1 MFGIPLYALV
11 KASPPSG
18 GSVPIVSAVSYDVV
32 DTSGGGQR
40 VVVTVNSST
49 GCTAISAGGVAFTSF
64 AIDDATHVSGIPG
77 AHAAGT
83 VDVVVTNATGP
94 STTGTGLIEYFT
106 PLSLTPTCALMSGSY
121 AVVGTQGVDAVGT
134 WTDSS
139 GNGNN
144 VVSDGGISA
153 PAASNGVPDFVAA
166 DSLFLASLQYLASS
180 GGSPPDLATLA
191 AGTLVTFLEPDLS
204 SGASTPTS
212 YEDGVVAGGYAS
224 GLNLCYNDDGIT
236 MQAYDEVVAAYIRPT
251 EVAAATGQRHFAAA
265 RWNSSTWG
273 CKVNSN
279 TFSNVTADATALADG
294 VVSILEIGRSF
305 LGSRYFDGRIF
316 CLLTYASALS
326 DANVTKIYKWG
337 RQRGIAA

>member
-106 PLSLTPTCALMSGSY
+106 PLSLSPTCALMSGSY

-139 GNGNN
+139 GNSNHA
-144 VVSDGGISA
+144 VSIDGISA
-153 PAASNGVPDFVAA
+153 PAALNGMPDFVAA
-166 DSLFLASLQYLASS
+166 NSLSLSIAQSLASS
-180 GGSPPDLATLA
+180 GGSPPDLATLS
-191 AGTLVTFLEPDLS
+191 AGTQIAFFEPDAS
-204 SGASTPTS
+204 SGAASSS
-212 YEDGVVAGGYAS
+212 YEDAVVLIGVNTSNGIV
-224 GLNLCYNDDGIT
+224 YNDDGT
-236 MQAYDEVVAAYIRPT
+236 TFEMYDGGIGGYVRMT
-251 EVAAATGQRHFAAA
+251 TTAAATGVKHFVCG
-265 RWNSSTWG
+265 RWDVDKWE
-273 CKVNSN
+273 CKVNGNAFLTETSSG
-279 TFSNVTADATALADG
+279 TLVDAVTGATTT
-294 VVSILEIGRSF
+294 IGAS
-305 LGSRYFDGRIF
+305 GTRYFDGRVSTV
-316 CLLTYASALS
+316 LVYASAIS
-326 DANVTKIYKWG
+326 TTNITKIYKWG

>member
-18 GSVPIVSAVSYDVV
+18 GSVPVVSAVSYDIV

-77 AHAAGT
+77 ARAAGT

-94 STTGTGLIEYFT
+94 STTGTNLIEYFT

-121 AVVGTQGVDAVGT
+121 AVVGTQGVDAIGT

-139 GNGNN
+139 GNANHA
-144 VVSDGGISA
+144 VSIDGISA
-153 PAASNGVPDFVAA
+153 PAALNGMPDFVAGDA
-166 DSLFLASLQYLASS
+166 LALSIAQSLASS
-180 GGSPPDLATLA
+180 GGSPPDLATLN
-191 AGTLVTFLEPDLS
+191 AGTQIAFFEPDAS
-204 SGASTPTS
+204 SGAASAS
-212 YEDGVVAGGYAS
+212 YEDAVVLIGVNTSNGIV
-224 GLNLCYNDDGIT
+224 YNDDGT
-236 MQAYDEVVAAYIRPT
+236 TFEMYDGGIGGYIRMPVVAAS
-251 EVAAATGQRHFAAA
+251 TGIKHFVCG
-265 RWNSSTWG
+265 RWNNTTWD
-273 CKVNSN
+273 CKVNGNAFQAETASSN
-279 TFSNVTADATALADG
+279 LVDAVTGATTT
-294 VVSILEIGRSF
+294 IGASGTRN
-305 LGSRYFDGRIF
+305 YDGRV
-316 CLLTYASALS
+316 CTVLVYASALS